1 MSASDT
7 PAISDLFAD
16 ALKQLSKLMRNEL
29 QLARAEIAA
38 NGSEA
43 ISAVGLIIGAG
54 ICLIPALVLLLMALA
69 DWMED
74 FGARPSIAHLIAGV
88 AGLVIGGILAAIG
101 TNRLK
106 ANSLVPKR
114 TPEQLN
120 RDVTAAKEHI
130 YP

>member
-38 NGSEA
+38 KGSEA
-43 ISAVGLIIGAG
+43 ISAVGVVIGAG

-74 FGARPSIAHLIAGV
+74 LGARPSIAHLIAGV
-88 AGLVIGGILAAIG
+88 AGLVIGAILAAIG

-114 TPEQLN
+114 TLEQLN

-130 YP
+130 